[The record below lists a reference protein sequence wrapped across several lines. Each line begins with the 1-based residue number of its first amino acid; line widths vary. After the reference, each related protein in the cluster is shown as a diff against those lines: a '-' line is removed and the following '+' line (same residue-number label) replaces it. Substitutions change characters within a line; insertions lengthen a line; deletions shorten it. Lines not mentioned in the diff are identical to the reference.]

1 MKHNLSIVRVYDI
14 QPATPGWRVLVDRL
28 WPRGV
33 PKDAL
38 HPDLW
43 AKDVAPSTELRKWF
57 AHEEGRF
64 DEFAARYRM
73 ELDENAAAIP
83 FVEDVR
89 RHTKD
94 NDVLLLYAAKNPKCN
109 HAIVLHDW
117 LMERLE
123 SQRDTPKEGKE
134 TIQCTCH
141 RIWGQ
146 ANPDWRGKD
155 KIAECCRANMFSQP
169 EML

>member
-64 DEFAARYRM
+64 DEFA
-73 ELDENAAAIP
+73 ET
-83 FVEDVR
+83 F
-89 RHTKD
+89 
-94 NDVLLLYAAKNPKCN
+94 
-109 HAIVLHDW
+109 
-117 LMERLE
+117 RL
-123 SQRDTPKEGKE
+123 RDTQGRELSFLLSNGPAKADELTLFGGSWPEGK
-134 TIQCTCH
+134 TFRKTT
-141 RIWGQ
+141 
-146 ANPDWRGKD
+146 A
-155 KIAECCRANMFSQP
+155 
-169 EML
+169 L